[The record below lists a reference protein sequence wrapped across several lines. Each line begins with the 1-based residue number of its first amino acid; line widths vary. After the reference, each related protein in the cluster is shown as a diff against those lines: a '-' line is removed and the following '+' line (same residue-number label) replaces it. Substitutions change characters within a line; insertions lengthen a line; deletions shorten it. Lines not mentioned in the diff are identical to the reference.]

1 MTSRTIPFRHPGQP
15 HSLNEAFAA
24 SKINGIVAGCIGAEP
39 ADGETWI
46 ERKPRIH
53 RSPPF
58 VQLSEPRECGGEL
71 EMRERIVSVCVQ
83 APTHPTDCF
92 AIGTELHLGKAD
104 IYQPFRSKGVARRK
118 PECLVDVRFGFF
130 APTKK
135 KLREADK
142 SMSAG

>member
-15 HSLNEAFAA
+15 NSLNEAFST
-24 SKINGIVAGCIGAEP
+24 SKINGIVAGCIGPEP

-71 EMRERIVSVCVQ
+71 EMRERIVSVCFQ

-92 AIGTELHLGKAD
+92 ATATVLPLG
-104 IYQPFRSKGVARRK
+104 QSSRHQHF
-118 PECLVDVRFGFF
+118 
-130 APTKK
+130 
-135 KLREADK
+135 
-142 SMSAG
+142 